1 MTTQTQTT
9 ADILASEGIII
20 FGTQAW
26 FSSDGHR
33 LIEVTFGYKN
43 KTKKFSSVTD
53 NMDAYQCAKQ
63 LEGLDRDNA
72 LLDLIYSR
80 IEQPILDWCNDID
93 NN

>member
-9 ADILASEGIII
+9 ADSLANEGIIL

-26 FSSDGHR
+26 YSSDGHR
-33 LIEVTFGYKN
+33 LIEITFGYKN

-53 NMDAYQCAKQ
+53 NMYAYQCAKQ
-63 LEGLDRDNA
+63 LEGVYRDNA

-80 IEQPILDWCNDID
+80 IEQSILDWCADID
-93 NN
+93 HN